1 MKLYAGPL
9 SRLVVTLATLT
20 SHVAANADKIIFTGP
35 EPVTYPLAS
44 PSLSDLNLDVIGPAT
59 NLSLRTSLS
68 RIFHDD
74 TDPVAQGKP
83 PGSAS
88 WFILD
93 GLTPG
98 QRYELRVCW
107 AAIVSLSS
115 VARAQHQ
122 ARNSVPCK
130 IFLSIYLSEMKTR
143 PRNLQSLPWMC
154 MS

>member
-1 MKLYAGPL
+1 MNLYTGPL
-9 SRLVVTLATLT
+9 LRLIATLATLT

-35 EPVTYPLAS
+35 EPVTHPLAS

-68 RIFHDD
+68 RTFHDD
-74 TDPVAQGKP
+74 TNPVARGKP

-107 AAIVSLSS
+107 AAIVSPPP
-115 VARAQHQ
+115 Q
-122 ARNSVPCK
+122 
-130 IFLSIYLSEMKTR
+130 
-143 PRNLQSLPWMC
+143 
-154 MS
+154 